1 MKFVQDSDLE
11 SEENSWYEQYF
22 VVEVNVEGVR
32 VLEDLIEGGSEIRV
46 NNSNKSFFVDLMV
59 NWEMTKSVEVQL
71 QALKKGFFSII
82 P

>member
-22 VVEVNVEGVR
+22 VVEVSVEGVR

-46 NNSNKSFFVDLMV
+46 NNSNK
-59 NWEMTKSVEVQL
+59 
-71 QALKKGFFSII
+71 
-82 P
+82 